1 MSDVE
6 NQEDV
11 RLTSSS
17 VAASNGV
24 GSDAIKKAQPP
35 PAQSSSMFLLI
46 VAWYA
51 SSVVCTNTSKSLNL
65 PWTTLTFFQMLI
77 STLCAIAGILVFKL
91 DGHGSL
97 KLWPKREAT
106 KLTILLSLTFCAGF
120 VTLNASLSFMHVS
133 AVMTMRAAEPV
144 ATWLLGLALLPDE
157 KSPMSAVLALIPVV
171 VGAGLSAVAKGTN
184 VNHMGLGLVMACN
197 VCFALR
203 TITTKLLKQ
212 QFTDVDN
219 FNLFLQL
226 CLMGSIWQG
235 IVVILVGR
243 NALADLLNIPMLLLN
258 GLTFYLY
265 LQLSWVVMSK
275 VGAVTHSVCNSLRRP
290 VICATGW
297 AVFGGA
303 TVEGI
308 AGVLIAT
315 GGTMLY
321 ARAKRRG

>member
-1 MSDVE
+1 
-6 NQEDV
+6 
-11 RLTSSS
+11 
-17 VAASNGV
+17 
-24 GSDAIKKAQPP
+24 
-35 PAQSSSMFLLI
+35 
-46 VAWYA
+46 
-51 SSVVCTNTSKSLNL
+51 
-65 PWTTLTFFQMLI
+65 
-77 STLCAIAGILVFKL
+77 
-91 DGHGSL
+91 
-97 KLWPKREAT
+97 
-106 KLTILLSLTFCAGF
+106 
-120 VTLNASLSFMHVS
+120 
-133 AVMTMRAAEPV
+133 
-144 ATWLLGLALLPDE
+144 
-157 KSPMSAVLALIPVV
+157 
-171 VGAGLSAVAKGTN
+171 
-184 VNHMGLGLVMACN
+184 

-203 TITTKLLKQ
+203 TITTKRLKQ

-243 NALADLLNIPMLLLN
+243 NDLANLVNIPMLLLN